1 MKPVIKKQTH
11 YHVLL
16 MRDDKE
22 SRTFSIR
29 CGLLHFCAGLCLA
42 LLLFGGGGIYGGL
55 HFFTKYREL
64 AAVQE
69 SRERENAEMR
79 LQLERLVNLES
90 LLKAGNESPPQA
102 TYTEVGTP
110 DLPARSTA
118 AANPP
123 APGPAARVT
132 AAAASAGT
140 AAAPAT
146 VSRPADAQAE
156 PPASEDKSAS
166 PAEERPGAP
175 VEPSAAA
182 PAEADG
188 GIALLAGAGSP
199 LRINEFAARNF
210 GALRLRI
217 SYELSTLTE
226 GQRTV
231 TGAARYAAVTADGTR
246 VELPLQDPESSR
258 FSIARM
264 KTMQNTVRLPAGL
277 RPESIASIDVL
288 IEVADTVYRGNYPVR
303 LQ

>member
-1 MKPVIKKQTH
+1 LKPVIKKQTH

-90 LLKAGNESPPQA
+90 LLKAGNGSPPQA

-110 DLPARSTA
+110 DLPARGTA

-123 APGPAARVT
+123 APGPAARVAAAGT
-132 AAAASAGT
+132 APAPAAAS
-140 AAAPAT
+140 
-146 VSRPADAQAE
+146 RPTDTPPAQAE
-156 PPASEDKSAS
+156 PPASEDNGES
-166 PAEERPGAP
+166 PAEERQGAP
-175 VEPSAAA
+175 AETTAAA
-182 PAEADG
+182 PAEVNG
-188 GIALLAGAGSP
+188 GFALLAGAGSP
-199 LRINEFAARNF
+199 LRINEFSARNS
-210 GALRLRI
+210 GSLRLRI
-217 SYELSTLTE
+217 SYELSTMTE

-231 TGAARYAAVTADGTR
+231 TGAARYAAVTTDGTR

-264 KTMQNTVRLPAGL
+264 KAMQNTVRLPAGL
-277 RPESIASIDVL
+277 KSEGIASIDVL